1 MKKVAIVLAMMFV
14 GIISQAQES
23 VLKISSLDAAFGMY
37 EVSYERTFNEGINNI
52 KPRGKARKQG
62 KWPNIL
68 TKGSM
73 QYSLSFFSSKHDQTF
88 GAGMTA
94 VIDTNSNHDPGNLVS
109 GIQVVANPLEHSVSR
124 LATTTI
130 SGFGLGVEYRSYI
143 KTYEQKIGDPPRG
156 WYIAPFLNIQS
167 KTIDFDDNTPLE
179 TNQAMNYLMYPYN
192 PTYVDAVF
200 GNYSASAPW
209 LGTEN
214 TDPTS
219 PDFGSAS
226 TNGANSSDPNGSNA
240 AVSNNDLSWHDVSY
254 KHNEFGLIA
263 GIAIGRQWL
272 FYDKISLDV
281 QIGPQYSIVNRSE
294 RVFNGNDNWNLNQTA
309 DNVNTVASAAGNTVD
324 FYLQTKYGDVYAFD
338 GNAPDSDVANGYYGI
353 VDESG
358 TNVVIKAKGNQSL
371 KFSSGFYRDLPG
383 LTDFAKIE
391 TYRIKIRLGYAF

>member
-1 MKKVAIVLAMMFV
+1 MKKVAIVLAMMFAGV
-14 GIISQAQES
+14 ISQAQES
-23 VLKISSLDAAFGMY
+23 VVKISSLDAAFGMY
-37 EVSYERTFNEGINNI
+37 EISYERTFNEGINNI
-52 KPRGKARKQG
+52 KPRAKARKQG

-68 TKGSM
+68 TKGSI
-73 QYSLSFFSSKHDQTF
+73 QYSLSFISSKHAQTF

-109 GIQVVANPLEHSVSR
+109 GTQVIADPLEHSVSR

-130 SGFGLGVEYRSYI
+130 NGFGLGVEYRSYI
-143 KTYEQKIGDPPRG
+143 KTYQQKIGDPPRG
-156 WYIAPFLNIQS
+156 WYVAPFVNIQS
-167 KTIDFDDNTPLE
+167 KSIDFDDNTPIE
-179 TNQAMNYLMYPYN
+179 TNQAMNYLMYPNN

-200 GNYSASAPW
+200 GNYSGPW

-214 TDPTS
+214 TDPGS
-219 PDFGSAS
+219 PDFGSIS
-226 TNGANSSDPNGSNA
+226 TNGANTNNPNGSNA
-240 AVSNNDLSWHDVSY
+240 TLNNNDLSWHDVSY
-254 KHNEFGLIA
+254 KHNEFGLMA

-294 RVFNGNDNWNLNQTA
+294 RVFNGNDDWNLNQTA
-309 DNVNTVASAAGNTVD
+309 DNVNLVASATGNNAD

-338 GNAPDSDVANGYYGI
+338 GNATDSDIANGYYGI

-358 TNVVIKAKGNQSL
+358 ENVVIKAKGDESL

>member
-1 MKKVAIVLAMMFV
+1 MKKVAIVLAIMLV

-23 VLKISSLDAAFGMY
+23 VVKISGLDAAFGMY

-52 KPRGKARKQG
+52 KPRVRARKQG

-73 QYSLSFFSSKHDQTF
+73 QYSFSFFSSKHDQTF
-88 GAGMTA
+88 GAGMIA
-94 VIDTNSNHDPGNLVS
+94 VIDTNSNHDPGNIVS
-109 GIQVVANPLEHSVSR
+109 GTQIVADPLEHSVSR
-124 LATTTI
+124 LATVTI
-130 SGFGLGVEYRSYI
+130 NGFGLGVEYRSYI

-156 WYIAPFLNIQS
+156 WYIAPFVNIQS
-167 KTIDFDDNTPLE
+167 KSIDFDDNTPLE
-179 TNQAMNYLMYPYN
+179 TNQAMNYLMYPNN

-200 GNYSASAPW
+200 GNYSGPW

-214 TDPTS
+214 TDAAS
-219 PDFGSAS
+219 PDFGSLS
-226 TNGANSSDPNGSNA
+226 TNGANTINPNGSNA
-240 AVSNNDLSWHDVSY
+240 TVSNNDLSWHDVSY
-254 KHNEFGLIA
+254 KHNEFGLMA

-294 RVFNGNDNWNLNQTA
+294 RVFNGNDSWNLNQTA
-309 DNVNTVASAAGNTVD
+309 DNVNTVASVTGNTAD

-353 VDESG
+353 VDENG
-358 TNVVIKAKGNQSL
+358 TNVVIKAKGNESL

>member
-1 MKKVAIVLAMMFV
+1 MKKVAIVLAIMLV

-23 VLKISSLDAAFGMY
+23 VVKISGLDAAFGMY

-52 KPRGKARKQG
+52 KPRVRARKQG

-73 QYSLSFFSSKHDQTF
+73 QYSLSFFSSKHDQIF

-109 GIQVVANPLEHSVSR
+109 GTQVVADPLEHSVSR

-156 WYIAPFLNIQS
+156 WYIAPFVNIQS
-167 KTIDFDDNTPLE
+167 KSIDFDDNTPIE
-179 TNQAMNYLMYPYN
+179 TNQAMNYLMEPIN
-192 PTYVDAVF
+192 PTYFDAVF
-200 GNYSASAPW
+200 GNYSGPW

-214 TDPTS
+214 TDPAS
-219 PDFGSAS
+219 PDFGSPN
-226 TNGANSSDPNGSNA
+226 TNGANAIDPNGSNA
-240 AVSNNDLSWHDVSY
+240 TVSNNDLSWHDVSY
-254 KHNEFGLIA
+254 KHNEFGLMA

-294 RVFNGNDNWNLNQTA
+294 RVFNGNDSWNLNQTA
-309 DNVNTVASAAGNTVD
+309 DNVNTVASAAGNTAD

-338 GNAPDSDVANGYYGI
+338 GNAPDSDIANGYYGV

-358 TNVVIKAKGNQSL
+358 TNVVIKAKGNESL

>member
-1 MKKVAIVLAMMFV
+1 MKNITIVLTMMFIGV
-14 GIISQAQES
+14 ISKAQES
-23 VLKISSLDAAFGMY
+23 VVKISGLDAAFGMY

-52 KPRGKARKQG
+52 KPGAKARKQG

-73 QYSLSFFSSKHDQTF
+73 HYSLSFFSSKHNQTF
-88 GAGMTA
+88 GGGMTA

-109 GIQVVANPLEHSVSR
+109 GTQVVEDPLEHSVSR

-130 SGFGLGVEYRSYI
+130 SGFGLGIEYRSYI
-143 KTYEQKIGDPPRG
+143 KTYKQKIGDPPRG
-156 WYIAPFLNIQS
+156 WYIAPFVNIQS
-167 KTIDFDDNTPLE
+167 RVIDFDDNTPLE
-179 TNQAMNYLMYPYN
+179 TNQAMNYLMYPFN

-200 GNYSASAPW
+200 GSYSGPW
-209 LGTEN
+209 NGTES

-219 PDFGSAS
+219 ANFGSAS
-226 TNGANSSDPNGSNA
+226 VSGANSTNPNGSN
-240 AVSNNDLSWHDVSY
+240 VTVNSNDLSWHDVSY
-254 KHNEFGLIA
+254 KHNEFGLMA

-272 FYDKISLDV
+272 FYDKISLDI

-294 RVFNGNDNWNLNQTA
+294 RVFNGNDDWNLNQNVDDVNLVATA
-309 DNVNTVASAAGNTVD
+309 TGNTAD

-338 GNAPDSDVANGYYGI
+338 GIAPDSDVANGYFGI

-358 TNVVIKAKGNQSL
+358 TNVVIKAKGNESL

>member
-23 VLKISSLDAAFGMY
+23 VVKISGLDAAFGMY

-52 KPRGKARKQG
+52 KPRGRARKQA

-68 TKGSM
+68 TKGSI

-109 GIQVVANPLEHSVSR
+109 GIQVVANPLKHSVSR

-156 WYIAPFLNIQS
+156 WYIAPFVNIQS
-167 KTIDFDDNTPLE
+167 KTIDFDVNTPLE
-179 TNQAMNYLMYPYN
+179 TNQAMNYLMYPNN
-192 PTYVDAVF
+192 PTYVDAIF
-200 GNYSASAPW
+200 GNYSGPW

-219 PDFGSAS
+219 ANFGSLS
-226 TNGANSSDPNGSNA
+226 TNGANSSNPNGSNA
-240 AVSNNDLSWHDVSY
+240 TVSNNDLSWHDVSY

-281 QIGPQYSIVNRSE
+281 QIGPQYSIVNRGE

-324 FYLQTKYGDVYAFD
+324 FYLQTKFGDVYAFD

-358 TNVVIKAKGNQSL
+358 TNVVIKAKGNESL

-391 TYRIKIRLGYAF
+391 TYRIKIRVGYAF

>member
-1 MKKVAIVLAMMFV
+1 MKKVAIVLAMTFV

-23 VLKISSLDAAFGMY
+23 VVKISGLDAAFGMY

-52 KPRGKARKQG
+52 KPRGRAKEQG
-62 KWPNIL
+62 NWPNIL

-94 VIDTNSNHDPGNLVS
+94 VIDTNSNHDPSDLVS
-109 GIQVVANPLEHSVSR
+109 GTQVVADQIEHSVSR
-124 LATTTI
+124 SATTTI
-130 SGFGLGVEYRSYI
+130 SGFGLGIEYRSYF

-156 WYIAPFLNIQS
+156 WYLAPFLNIQS
-167 KTIDFDDNTPLE
+167 RVIDFDDNTPLE
-179 TNQAMNYLMYPYN
+179 TNQAMNYLMYPLN

-200 GNYSASAPW
+200 GSYEGPW
-209 LGTEN
+209 NGTEN
-214 TDPTS
+214 T
-219 PDFGSAS
+219 GSAS
-226 TNGANSSDPNGSNA
+226 VSGANTTNPNASNLSA
-240 AVSNNDLSWHDVSY
+240 YFNDLSWHDVSY

-272 FYDKISLDV
+272 FYDKISLDI

-294 RVFNGNDNWNLNQTA
+294 RVFNGNDDWNLNQ
-309 DNVNTVASAAGNTVD
+309 NVNDVNLVSTATGNTPD
-324 FYLQTKYGDVYAFD
+324 YYLQTKYGDVYAFD
-338 GNAPDSDVANGYYGI
+338 GNAPDPDVANGYFGI
-353 VDESG
+353 VDENG
-358 TNVVIKAKGNQSL
+358 TNVVIKAKGNESL